1 MTPTAFL
8 ATLSRLG
15 LSQSGAAT
23 LLGVSRGAVTR
34 WAQGTRAIPGP
45 AVRLLRAMDE
55 RPADLRAWLLALD

>member
-8 ATLSRLG
+8 ATIHRLG

-45 AVRLLRAMDE
+45 VVRLLALLDADQRNVE
-55 RPADLRAWLLALD
+55 RLQG